1 LIIWLRI
8 VHMISKKSGLAK
20 GKNSRNKLKKED
32 VKALTKEQLKNLK
45 EKMLISILRGSMA
58 CNGVY
63 FNRYKNFKGKDKLL
77 CLKQL

>member
-1 LIIWLRI
+1 
-8 VHMISKKSGLAK
+8 MILKKSGLAK

-32 VKALTKEQLKNLK
+32 VKPLTEEQLKDLK
-45 EKMLISILRGSMA
+45 KKMLMSILQGSMA

-63 FNRYKNFKGKDKLL
+63 FNRYKNFKRKDQIP